1 MARRDSRLKVVTI
14 GGGSSYTPE
23 LIEGF
28 IKRADELPV
37 GEIWLVDIPAGQQ
50 KLEIVGALARRMVA
64 RAGLDI
70 QIHLSLDRRAALPGA
85 DFVTTQFRVG
95 LLDARI
101 RDEKIPLR
109 YSVIG
114 QETTGPGGFAK
125 ALRTIPVILDIA
137 RDMEELCPNA
147 WLINFTNP
155 SGILAEALHRYGRVK
170 SVGLC
175 NVPIGMQMAVARFL
189 DVPADRVAID
199 FAGLNHL
206 VYGLHVYLDGQ
217 EITHQVIDVLAGGDG
232 GGLAAGSSDAGG
244 VGASGATGRGMT
256 MKNIPDLGWEPA
268 FIRSL
273 GMLPCPYHR
282 YYYQA
287 DQMLA
292 EEMEATRTAGT
303 RGEQV
308 QKLEAELFELY
319 KDPNLAIKPP
329 QLEKRGGAYYS
340 DAACALISSLYGN
353 KGDVQPVN
361 TRNNGAIADLPDD
374 VAVEVSSVIGAA
386 GPRPVTMGHLP
397 LPARGLV
404 QLMKS
409 YELLTVEAA
418 VHGDYGLALQA
429 LTLNPLVPSA
439 EVARRLL
446 SDILRENAD
455 YLPQFAETLK
465 WLQPA

>member
-1 MARRDSRLKVVTI
+1 MAERLKVVTI

-28 IKRADELPV
+28 IKRRAELPV
-37 GEIWLVDIPAGQQ
+37 GEIWLVDVPEGQAR
-50 KLEIVGALARRMVA
+50 LEVVGALARRMVTA
-64 RAGLDI
+64 AGLDI
-70 QIHLSLDRRAALPGA
+70 AIHLSVDRREALPGA
-85 DFVTTQFRVG
+85 HFVTTQFRVG
-95 LLDARI
+95 QLGARI
-101 RDEKIPLR
+101 RDEQIPLR
-109 YSVIG
+109 YNVIG

-125 ALRTIPVILDIA
+125 ALRTVPVMLNLC
-137 RDMEELCPNA
+137 RDMEQLCPEA

-155 SGILAEALHRYGRVK
+155 TGILTEAVLRYANVK
-170 SVGLC
+170 TIGLC
-175 NVPIGMQMAVARFL
+175 NVPIGMRIGVARFL
-189 DVPADRVAID
+189 DTDASRITID

-206 VYGLHVYLDGQ
+206 VYGLNVYLDGRKV
-217 EITHQVIDVLAGGDG
+217 TGQVIDALAN
-232 GGLAAGSSDAGG
+232 GSS
-244 VGASGATGRGMT
+244 MT
-256 MKNIPDLGWEPA
+256 MRNIRDLAWDPE

-292 EEMEATRTAGT
+292 EEIEAARTVGT

-308 QKLEAELFELY
+308 RKLEADLLELY
-319 KDPNLAIKPP
+319 KDPDLKTKPR

-340 DAACALISSLYGN
+340 DAACALITSLYNN
-353 KGDVQPVN
+353 KGDIQPVN

-374 VAVEVSSVIGAA
+374 VAVEVSSVITSGGA
-386 GPRPVTMGHLP
+386 RPVTMGRLP

-418 VHGDYGLALQA
+418 VHGDRGAALQA

-439 EVARRLL
+439 EVARKLL
-446 SDILRENAD
+446 DDILRENAAF
-455 YLPQFAETLK
+455 LPQFGLAASGPIT
-465 WLQPA
+465 P